1 MKLKISE
8 SKIRQI
14 VNEEVLKRRLTKT
27 LKESK
32 WPSYTAYLGAEIL
45 KLEWQ
50 QRLLQEGKGKYD
62 DGDGKDEKC
71 DYVDCED
78 EEKNESVQRPS
89 PEWIAETAS
98 AFGLSEA
105 EIAEATEIMNN
116 EELDEGIGGFLKAV
130 AKPYQNLWQ
139 TFTNITQQAANFTD
153 PEKKKAAAPV
163 AQAAEQMPEPE
174 EMVQQAKSNPE
185 DLQALIRQLIDL
197 LNKTDQA
204 SDLDDIQ
211 PGLEGGADK
220 AIDAIEAGA
229 EETMDD
235 LEGAGEEGGGGEVA
249 VFKGKGGK
257 GLQSFLARGS
267 KAAPRLK
274 GPAMGAVLKHIAK
287 QLKAQGVTVNES
299 VLDEVQGWIWYGLV
313 ESAMQQHYGA
323 PITIQEILDEKNKRK
338 KRGKGSR
345 QRRRGGR
352 GSRQRRDAKAVSGK
366 EMARRQ
372 AQSDNDLGRL
382 AQSDNAK
389 KGMRDRAAADSAAA
403 EVNALGDA
411 DGDGSDDTSADI
423 SADDVPGA
431 PEAPA
436 EEPAGEE
443 AAPEEVKPTVQNT
456 APEGSPLV
464 KVFKG
469 KGGEGLQ
476 SALARS
482 RDKLGIDQQ
491 TVAVIIKSVEQ
502 WAQANQIRVE
512 NITEDVFD
520 SIITELAAKYR
531 ARRLQET
538 INKLRS

>member
-8 SKIRQI
+8 SKIREI

-163 AQAAEQMPEPE
+163 AQAAEKMPEPE

-235 LEGAGEEGGGGEVA
+235 LGAGAEGGEEGGAGGEA
-249 VFKGKGGK
+249 FVFKGKGGK
-257 GLQSFLARGS
+257 GLQSFLARGAS
-267 KAAPRLK
+267 TDGVSLK

-313 ESAMQQHYGA
+313 ESTVQQHYGA
-323 PITIQEILDEKNKRK
+323 PITIQQILEGAAARGEQGSTQKGDLLSKLDAHLDSLQTAEEVEQFKATASQGEDPRGEAKFNK
-338 KRGKGSR
+338 
-345 QRRRGGR
+345 GG
-352 GSRQRRDAKAVSGK
+352 
-366 EMARRQ
+366 
-372 AQSDNDLGRL
+372 
-382 AQSDNAK
+382 AK
-389 KGMRDRAAADSAAA
+389 KVSNYYTKFGGVQKIEDKLAS
-403 EVNALGDA
+403 LG
-411 DGDGSDDTSADI
+411 G
-423 SADDVPGA
+423 
-431 PEAPA
+431 A
-436 EEPAGEE
+436 EEPAAEEPGAEEPGAEE
-443 AAPEEVKPTVQNT
+443 APPEEVKPTVQNT
-456 APEGSPLV
+456 APEGAPLV

-482 RDKLGIDQQ
+482 RDKLGIDQR
-491 TVAVIIKSVEQ
+491 TVSTIIKSVEK
-502 WAQANQIRVE
+502 WAQANQIKVE

-520 SIITELAAKYR
+520 SIITELSAKYR

-538 INKLRS
+538 INKLKS

>member
-1 MKLKISE
+1 MKLKINE
-8 SKIRQI
+8 SKIREI
-14 VNEEVLKRRLTKT
+14 VNEEVFKRRLTKT
-27 LKESK
+27 LKESQ

-163 AQAAEQMPEPE
+163 AQAVEKMPEPE
-174 EMVQQAKSNPE
+174 EVAQQAKSNPE

-235 LEGAGEEGGGGEVA
+235 LGAGEEGGAGGEVA

-257 GLQSFLARGS
+257 GLQSFLARGAS
-267 KAAPRLK
+267 KGGVSLQ
-274 GPAMGAVLKHIAK
+274 GPAMGAVLKHVAK
-287 QLKAQGVTVNES
+287 QLKSQGVTVNES

-313 ESAMQQHYGA
+313 ENLMQEHYGA
-323 PITIQEILDEKNKRK
+323 GATISQILE
-338 KRGKGSR
+338 
-345 QRRRGGR
+345 
-352 GSRQRRDAKAVSGK
+352 
-366 EMARRQ
+366 
-372 AQSDNDLGRL
+372 
-382 AQSDNAK
+382 
-389 KGMRDRAAADSAAA
+389 
-403 EVNALGDA
+403 ALGDKKAQAASHRGKELRRKRQGLA
-411 DGDGSDDTSADI
+411 DKKAAAGQ
-423 SADDVPGA
+423 DVGNLGK
-431 PEAPA
+431 EK
-436 EEPAGEE
+436 EPAGEE

-456 APEGSPLV
+456 APEDAPLV

-482 RDKLGIDQQ
+482 RDKLGIDQK
-491 TVAVIIKSVEQ
+491 TVSVIIKSVEQ

-520 SIITELAAKYR
+520 SILTELSAKYR
-531 ARRLQET
+531 ARKLQET
-538 INKLRS
+538 INKLKS

>member
-8 SKIRQI
+8 SKVREI
-14 VNEEVLKRRLTKT
+14 VNEEVFKRRLTKT

-50 QRLLQEGKGKYD
+50 QRLQEN
-62 DGDGKDEKC
+62 
-71 DYVDCED
+71 
-78 EEKNESVQRPS
+78 KNLDQQPS

-153 PEKKKAAAPV
+153 PDKKKAAAPV
-163 AQAAEQMPEPE
+163 AQAVEKMPEPE
-174 EMVQQAKSNPE
+174 EVAQQAKSNPE

-235 LEGAGEEGGGGEVA
+235 LGAGAEGGEEGGAGGEVA

-257 GLQSFLARGS
+257 GLQSFLARGAS
-267 KAAPRLK
+267 TDGVSLK

-313 ESAMQQHYGA
+313 ENKIQEHYGA
-323 PITIQEILDEKNKRK
+323 AVTVQEILEGLGNLHSNPGKAKR
-338 KRGKGSR
+338 
-345 QRRRGGR
+345 
-352 GSRQRRDAKAVSGK
+352 
-366 EMARRQ
+366 
-372 AQSDNDLGRL
+372 
-382 AQSDNAK
+382 AK
-389 KGMRDRAAADSAAA
+389 KGGKLARDARMARMQKLGLDAFDQETGKFNKKGYDRIMASGDKKAIDTLQKAI
-403 EVNALGDA
+403 EWRGIDPDDPKTYHNASLGKT
-411 DGDGSDDTSADI
+411 TSA
-423 SADDVPGA
+423 G
-431 PEAPA
+431 EG
-436 EEPAGEE
+436 GEE
-443 AAPEEVKPTVQNT
+443 AAPEEVTPTVQNT
-456 APEGSPLV
+456 APEGAPLV

-482 RDKLGIDQQ
+482 RDKLGIDQR
-491 TVAVIIKSVEQ
+491 TVSTIIKSVEK

-520 SIITELAAKYR
+520 SILNELSAKYR
-531 ARRLQET
+531 ARKLQET
-538 INKLRS
+538 INKLKS